1 MIEYEKKILLTFK
14 EYLAILG
21 TLGKDKRSYSQTNY
35 YFDTENLDMYRKGIT
50 YRIRQ
55 KGDKTEATV

>member
-14 EYLAILG
+14 EYLTILG
-21 TLGKDKRSYSQTNY
+21 TLGKDKRSYSQANY
-35 YFDTENLDMYRKGIT
+35 YFDTENLDMYRKEIT

-55 KGDKTEATV
+55 KGDKTEA